1 MLGSRRSMSMS
12 RVDNK
17 QRQKKMMQLPLYYKP
32 TIEKNLTT
40 STTMDTHYTD
50 DSYNSYD
57 EEADYDDHSWQTSSS
72 SLLQVASMIKRGHTN
87 EYDESI
93 CSSKDTVSKKKY
105 NISNSNGSS
114 SRQRQYE
121 TTEKISLPSTVL
133 KYMNKTENVVQ
144 KEDGPTKSILKDS
157 PPRLMKTK
165 NNISKANEEH
175 YRQKEDE
182 PNMSTTTA
190 QSARQKR
197 RIKAQAHVELKQQLE
212 RVATAKQ
219 KTKKETRRQR
229 KVKNYQRMR
238 KEYNE
243 KKVLMKERQE
253 FEVKRKEQLST
264 YLSKEDE
271 EDSKEDESKEVD
283 TSEDDVQA
291 VTSQDTNHG
300 APSDNSTSHS
310 RTFLDFVQ
318 HLIVEKATNESSVV
332 SSLVSSNVKD
342 TSISSVK
349 NALPSPEDICKEL
362 QEVEEEKKNL
372 QESTTTLDDIDID
385 MEASKPIL
393 PFDEQEASVLVE
405 ESNDNGYIQL
415 LSDAAASRH
424 RAKMVL
430 RARELIKS
438 RKDERAE
445 SDNDH
450 TPSEVDF

>member
-1 MLGSRRSMSMS
+1 MSK
-12 RVDNK
+12 DNK

-32 TIEKNLTT
+32 SIEKNLTT
-40 STTMDTHYTD
+40 STTMETCHTD
-50 DSYNSYD
+50 ESYDSYD
-57 EEADYDDHSWQTSSS
+57 EDADYYDDHSWQTSSS
-72 SLLQVASMIKRGHTN
+72 SLLQVASMIKRGHTD
-87 EYDESI
+87 YDHDESMNT
-93 CSSKDTVSKKKY
+93 SKDTVSKKKH
-105 NISNSNGSS
+105 NIISSNRSY

-121 TTEKISLPSTVL
+121 TTDNTCHEKKISLPSTVL
-133 KYMNKTENVVQ
+133 KYMKKTDNVAQ

-157 PPRLMKTK
+157 PPRLMKTR
-165 NNISKANEEH
+165 NTKANDNMKEQ
-175 YRQKEDE
+175 YSQKQNE
-182 PNMSTTTA
+182 PIMSTTAAT

-197 RIKAQAHVELKQQLE
+197 RIKAQAHVELKNQLE
-212 RVATAKQ
+212 RVAIAKQ

-243 KKVLMKERQE
+243 KKVLIKERQE
-253 FEVKRKEQLST
+253 FECKRKEQLST

-283 TSEDDVQA
+283 TSEDDIQA
-291 VTSQDTNHG
+291 VTSQDTNG

-318 HLIVEKATNESSVV
+318 HLIVEKSAMNEGSVV
-332 SSLVSSNVKD
+332 SSLGSSN
-342 TSISSVK
+342 VK
-349 NALPSPEDICKEL
+349 NALPSAEYICKDL
-362 QEVEEEKKNL
+362 KEVEEKKKNNL
-372 QESTTTLDDIDID
+372 QEPATTLDDIEID
-385 MEASKPIL
+385 MEASKPIGIL
-393 PFDEQEASVLVE
+393 PFDEHEASVSVG
-405 ESNDNGYIQL
+405 GYIQL

-438 RKDERAE
+438 RKDEIAE
-445 SDNDH
+445 SDDH